1 MTEPKIPES
10 NLPAQEL
17 VPDGDIIKSLPTE
30 AIQVD
35 LAMTHCKG
43 SYEKAAE
50 VLEQTPKEVQA
61 IINRYPPLAAKWI
74 RVRGKKLKTKNA
86 FQGDMQ
92 VSEEQA
98 NKEVEEGL
106 HKQRLMAIGLKEDEA
121 TLALSMQNYHT
132 VHQLNSMAIL
142 SGGLVKM
149 GMEAMAMVGRLK
161 QNPYEDEMTI
171 DGQLLRSGRRETDA
185 MILRALE
192 AYGKKTLEYY
202 NAEAMRRKI
211 SSTAE
216 GAGKGK
222 MKARFGA
229 APMRTQVLAQPGS
242 NVTLISGQHQDQSN
256 GKTQE
261 NQDGQS

>member
-10 NLPAQEL
+10 NLPAAHGL
-17 VPDGDIIKSLPTE
+17 VPDGNIVQSLPTE
-30 AIQVD
+30 AVQTD

-43 SYEKAAE
+43 SIEKAAE
-50 VLEQTPKEVQA
+50 VLEKTPKEIQA
-61 IINRYPPLAAKWI
+61 VINRYPALAAKWI

-86 FQGDMQ
+86 FQGDLQ

-106 HKQRLMAIGLKEDEA
+106 HKQRLMDLGLKEDEA
-121 TLALSMQNYHT
+121 KLALSMQNYHT

-161 QNPYEDEMTI
+161 QNPYEDEMTP
-171 DGQLLRSGRRETDA
+171 DGMLVRSGRRETDA

-202 NAEAMRRKI
+202 NAESVRRKL
-211 SSTAE
+211 SAVT
-216 GAGKGK
+216 GDGGKGK
-222 MKARFGA
+222 GKARFGA
-229 APMRTQVLAQPGS
+229 APMRAQVLAQPGS
-242 NVTLISGQHQDQSN
+242 NVTLISNPPQQH
-256 GKTQE
+256 GETQE
-261 NQDGQS
+261 SPDGQG